1 MQSQKAVVTQSL
13 GHAEF
18 ITNWPIPPLRND
30 DILVR
35 TVAVALNPIDWM
47 LLETTPS
54 PHAIM
59 GHDYAGTVVA
69 VGDSVREL
77 FKVGDRVCGLV
88 KGADNTRRESGTFA
102 EYIVAKAAIQ
112 MKIPDGVSFEDAATV
127 GVGAT
132 TAGQCLFGPSCLKLQ
147 WPEAPN
153 QIENRDT
160 ILVYGGA
167 TSAGSWIIQFA
178 KLYAHFLS
186 SNDISLT
193 VDRAGFTVLTTCSP
207 NNFDLVRQY
216 GAEVVFDYHDPVCAR
231 KIREHTSNTLRV
243 VCDTVATQESVRIC
257 EAAIGDAGGLYHSLL
272 PVQTTR
278 ADVQATFANC
288 CTMIGETFEYGPDRM
303 VIPGMPAEFHFA
315 RKWAGIV
322 STLWSQR
329 KIRTLVL
336 EKREGGLRKVLDGLE
351 DLKNRSVRARKLVYL
366 VSET

>member
-1 MQSQKAVVTQSL
+1 MKSQTAVVTRSL

-18 ITNWPIPPLRND
+18 ITNWPIPTLRND

-35 TVAVALNPIDWM
+35 TVAVAVNPIDWM
-47 LLETTPS
+47 LLESTPS

-59 GHDYAGTVVA
+59 GHDYSGTVVA

-88 KGADNTRRESGTFA
+88 KGADNTRPESGTFA

-147 WPEAPN
+147 WPKESN
-153 QIENRDT
+153 HVENRET
-160 ILVYGGA
+160 LLVYGGA

-178 KLYAHFLS
+178 KL
-186 SNDISLT
+186 
-193 VDRAGFTVLTTCSP
+193 AGFTVLTTCSP
-207 NNFDLVRQY
+207 NNFSLVRQY
-216 GAEVVFDYHDPVCAR
+216 GADVVFDYRDPMCAR

-257 EAAIGDAGGLYHSLL
+257 EEAIGDAGGLYHSLL

-288 CTMIGETFEYGPDRM
+288 CTAIGETFEYGPDRM
-303 VIPGMPAEFHFA
+303 VIPGMPAEFDFA
-315 RKWAGIV
+315 KKWAGIV
-322 STLWSQR
+322 NTLWSQG
-329 KIRTLVL
+329 KIRTLVV
-336 EKREGGLRKVLDGLE
+336 EKRDGGLRKVLDGLK

-366 VSET
+366 VFET